1 MFLIG
6 SLPFSSSWAC
16 LQSAACRPAYSPRS
30 GESRTGSILLSH
42 GLAAVVSLVLELTF
56 GIGEPSF
63 YHETKRRCYDV
74 PIPITRRV
82 QSRFA
87 RCSRQR
93 ISVTRSRPSSGSRR
107 SACARRRSRSDSRG
121 LNHCENSKNH
131 PLLVVR

>member
-63 YHETKRRCYDV
+63 TLKPNGGVTMRFMIIVKAIEWVKRCPNPHIEEGV
-74 PIPITRRV
+74 IEI
-82 QSRFA
+82 
-87 RCSRQR
+87 RQMFEAAE
-93 ISVTRSRPSSGSRR
+93 I
-107 SACARRRSRSDSRG
+107 
-121 LNHCENSKNH
+121 
-131 PLLVVR
+131 